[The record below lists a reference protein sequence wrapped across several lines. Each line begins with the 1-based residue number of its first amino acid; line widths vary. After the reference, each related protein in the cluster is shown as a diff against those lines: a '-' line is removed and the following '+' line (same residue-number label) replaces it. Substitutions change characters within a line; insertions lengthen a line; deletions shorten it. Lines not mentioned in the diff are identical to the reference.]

1 MADLYSVYFGRS
13 KKKINN
19 LLMTDTRKKCEN
31 YVKARESNVEGFHEI
46 RLAEEGSKTV
56 PKKNKWKSGY
66 ISKGTFNPHT

>member
-19 LLMTDTRKKCEN
+19 LLMTDTKKKCEN
-31 YVKARESNVEGFHEI
+31 YVEARKNVEGFHDI
-46 RLAEEGSKTV
+46 RPAEEGAKTK

-66 ISKGTFNPHT
+66 VKNGTFNPHT